1 MITPTALQRAARREI
16 LTRAKNAAALLALVP
31 KANIDPVGVK
41 PWPIIMVEAP
51 QMLPRRMACANGA
64 DVSFDVHAF
73 AGPKKEPD
81 GFGGEKV
88 VQTGYD
94 HICAIG
100 EQIDTVL
107 APNNITLED
116 GSHCKLS
123 FSDVR
128 ILKDVD
134 PDHWHW
140 FGQIN
145 CQVLKEVA

>member
-16 LTRAKNAAALLALVP
+16 LTRMKNAAALIALVP
-31 KANIDPVGVK
+31 KASIDPTGVK

-51 QMLPRRMACANGA
+51 TMTERYMSCANGA
-64 DVSFDVHAF
+64 DVAFDVHAF
-73 AGPKKEPD
+73 AGPKMS
-81 GFGGEKV
+81 GSSV

-94 HICAIG
+94 HISAIG

-107 APNNITLED
+107 ARNNFVLED

-123 FSDVR
+123 WSDRR
-128 ILKDVD
+128 ILKDND

-140 FGQIN
+140 FGQLN
-145 CQVLKEVA
+145 CQVLKAVA

>member
-16 LTRAKNAAALLALVP
+16 LTRMKNAAPLLALVP
-31 KANIDPVGVK
+31 KASIDPAAVTA
-41 PWPIIMVEAP
+41 WPIIMVEAP

-73 AGPKKEPD
+73 AGPKKS
-81 GFGGEKV
+81 GSSV
-88 VQTGYD
+88 IQTGYD

-107 APNNITLED
+107 APNNITLGD

-128 ILKDVD
+128 ILKDEEI
-134 PDHWHW
+134 DHWHW
-140 FGQIN
+140 FGQLN
-145 CQVLKEVA
+145 CRVLKAVA

>member
-51 QMLPRRMACANGA
+51 TMIPTRMACAKGA

-73 AGPKKEPD
+73 AGPIPSTM
-81 GFGGEKV
+81 
-88 VQTGYD
+88 TGYD

-140 FGQIN
+140 FGQLN
-145 CQVLKEVA
+145 CRVLKAVA

>member
-51 QMLPRRMACANGA
+51 TMLPRRMACANGA

-73 AGPKKEPD
+73 AGPV
-81 GFGGEKV
+81 GSTM
-88 VQTGYD
+88 TGYD

-140 FGQIN
+140 FGQLN
-145 CQVLKEVA
+145 CRVLKAVA